1 MSSTLDVFTRL
12 FLSLQRISVF
22 IMRVFLRIG
31 FFLTLTTFLNSCF
44 PTSIGFKDASMDPNL
59 KFFTVENFEQIAANT
74 PMNYPVQFT
83 EFLKDGIVSNTKLK
97 LVPLEDETRHLVF
110 SGEITRYD
118 IAPVSIQTDNQAAQ
132 TRLTVGMKV
141 FVENLLN
148 EEKSMEFN
156 INRFVDFNSDVD
168 YNSIEVQLLEN
179 INDQLLQ
186 DILNKLQA
194 DW

>member
-1 MSSTLDVFTRL
+1 MRVTI
-12 FLSLQRISVF
+12 ISVF
-22 IMRVFLRIG
+22 FAV
-31 FFLTLTTFLNSCF
+31 LTCILSACF
-44 PTSIGFKDASMDPNL
+44 PVSIGLKDASMDPNL
-59 KFFTVENFEQIAANT
+59 KFFAIENFEQIAANT

-97 LVPLEDETRHLVF
+97 LVPLEDEKRHLVF
-110 SGEITRYD
+110 SGEIIRYD
-118 IAPVSIQTDNQAAQ
+118 ISPVSIQTDNQAAQ

-141 FVENLLN
+141 YIENLLN
-148 EEKSMEFN
+148 QDKSMEFN

-179 INDQLLQ
+179 INGQLLQ
-186 DILNKLQA
+186 DILNKLQS